1 MNEIYSGGGLA
12 VSSTSLNVSRQER
25 NWGLAAHL
33 SALSGYL
40 GLSAG
45 NVIGPLI
52 VWLARKDES
61 PFVSEHAKEALN
73 FQISLLIYLAISV
86 PLALFLIGFAL
97 LFVIPIFGLI
107 FTIVAAVKASDG
119 SVYRYPLTIRFFR

>member
-1 MNEIYSGGGLA
+1 
-12 VSSTSLNVSRQER
+12 
-25 NWGLAAHL
+25 L

-40 GLSAG
+40 GLPAG

-119 SVYRYPLTIRFFR
+119 SGYRYPLTIRFFR